1 MKVLDQSFDH
11 WIPNNEVLQHYF
23 RLKFV
28 DVSFDYTVVDLTEL
42 WDYFDEFISLVQV
55 LNFRK
60 ILRIFNMLHYSF
72 TVVKVE
78 PKLDVVFIIE

>member
-72 TVVKVE
+72 TVVKVK